1 MAEEEEDRCDQAED
15 KKPPTEEV
23 REAIMIWPYSKIVFF
38 FYIFLLNFLIL
49 NDLGVRGAIASMRVL
64 LVCPS
69 DFAMHWMLDQKDL
82 INLQVRHSVERVLK
96 QVQ

>member
-1 MAEEEEDRCDQAED
+1 MQVAEEEEDRCDQAED

-23 REAIMIWPYSKIVFF
+23 REAIMIWLYSKIVF
-38 FYIFLLNFLIL
+38 LLFNSKWFRSVRSHRLHASS
-49 NDLGVRGAIASMRVL
+49 LGMPFRHCNA
-64 LVCPS
+64 
-69 DFAMHWMLDQKDL
+69 LDQKDL